1 MHAYIVDCVTDV
13 IYAHGLFSLRL
24 FTLSAQVLSFAL
36 KHAQAHKHY
45 GRALKILYKQLDDK
59 ASKDNE
65 NKLIEVSKL
74 FSIVHVRQRNT
85 RSSSAKC
92 TGAMYLYM
100 RTCIQYIPYLCDL
113 RKNPLKFT
121 EHVCSTCTCT
131 CM

>member
-24 FTLSAQVLSFAL
+24 FTLSAQVLWFAL

-85 RSSSAKC
+85 RSLSADC
-92 TGAMYLYM
+92 TGAMYIYCTCVHVYM
-100 RTCIQYIPYLCDL
+100 YIPYLCDL
-113 RKNPLKFT
+113 TIR
-121 EHVCSTCTCT
+121 
-131 CM
+131 